1 MIKISGTKS
10 INIQMENNITTL
22 RTSILKGIELAFQR
36 LLEKKSKEN
45 GELIYSKDGQIVRIK
60 AKELLK

>member
-1 MIKISGTKS
+1 
-10 INIQMENNITTL
+10 MENNTTTL
-22 RTSILKGIELAFQR
+22 RTRILKGIELAFQR

-45 GELIYSKDGQIVRIK
+45 GELIYSKNGKIVRIK